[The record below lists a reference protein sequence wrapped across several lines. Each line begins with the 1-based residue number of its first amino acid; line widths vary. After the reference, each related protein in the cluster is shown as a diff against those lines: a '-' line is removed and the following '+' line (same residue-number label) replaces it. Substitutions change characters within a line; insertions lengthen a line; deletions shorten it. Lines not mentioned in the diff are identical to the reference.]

1 MLPREKPTTIILTMQ
16 CKKKGLVGEAAP
28 ASRRA
33 ATVVCGAGY
42 NEAKRASRVW
52 GGVGGCQFPRR
63 PASDR
68 LALALWQLGLWLAA
82 WPPLKLSKKRCLNIW
97 WCFAAP

>member
-1 MLPREKPTTIILTMQ
+1 MLPRDKPTTIILTMQ
-16 CKKKGLVGEAAP
+16 CKKGLVGEAAP

-82 WPPLKLSKKRCLNIW
+82 WPPLKL
-97 WCFAAP
+97 